1 MSRQAT
7 RLGLLPRLNVKH
19 TSKQEGG
26 QIYVGSINWI
36 LFVGVL
42 LLIGIFQSSA
52 ALASAYGLAVTGT
65 LLLTK
70 SLIPAGL
77 AVALLL
83 FGFIALYL
91 ADLRAVRLELAPRWY
106 PALRKPLTLGVVL
119 CLLATWLGV
128 MLAG

>member
-1 MSRQAT
+1 MADAIGLAPDGVVRAARLCRDHPGLHGGDSLGVGHARRAQDTLALT
-7 RLGLLPRLNVKH
+7 QLGLSVLPAGL
-19 TSKQEGG
+19 G
-26 QIYVGSINWI
+26 W
-36 LFVGVL
+36 
-42 LLIGIFQSSA
+42 
-52 ALASAYGLAVTGT
+52 LAIVDI
-65 LLLTK
+65 
-70 SLIPAGL
+70 IPAGL

-128 MLAG
+128 MLVG